1 MKICGIELLQALVIM
16 LSPFNF
22 GMIIVYP
29 SPTGADIREHHHL
42 SSNSF
47 EWSFYNSVSCL
58 FAIAGPFF
66 TKFLLT
72 LFHGQRKK
80 TIFVIDLCAIAFWLL
95 NYLTKVHI
103 WAGIIVRAF
112 LGVTMGAYSSIG
124 PMYLVEISPRDA
136 TGFFGTLAQIAIV
149 TGQVFTNFIGS
160 SLNYLNLNFV
170 GAGIGALQAV
180 LIWFIK
186 ESPVYDKQKEEEKAI
201 HVKNEK
207 KSKFF
212 TKENILK
219 LVVGISLFFF
229 QQFAGINGILTNLS
243 DIMSSAG
250 LNIDP
255 NYQAGIATMAQLLA
269 AFIASFIIDKL
280 GRKNVWCVSSAS
292 SAVFLLIF
300 SLNEK
305 FKWSSVLPL
314 IMIFL
319 YQLGF
324 GLGLGPI
331 AWFLVS
337 EIFDDD
343 SRSTAT
349 MICTITNWVFAFIII
364 LVFPQMKSSMGLF
377 GALML
382 FFVVCIGSLIF
393 GIFLIKEPKPVD
405 PIEDNSTHNSVGN
418 AIENN
423 DDEIVPTEI

>member
-1 MKICGIELLQALVIM
+1 MAICGIELVQALVIM
-16 LSPFNF
+16 LAPFNF
-22 GMIIVYP
+22 GMIIIYP
-29 SPTGADIREHHHL
+29 SPAGAEIRGHYKL

-58 FAIAGPFF
+58 FAIAGPFL
-66 TKFLLT
+66 TTFLLK

-80 TIFVIDLCAIAFWLL
+80 TVFVIDCLAIAFWLL
-95 NYLTKVHI
+95 NYLTKVNI

-112 LGVTMGAYSSIG
+112 LGVTMGAFSSIG
-124 PMYLVEISPRDA
+124 PMYLVEISPRDS
-136 TGFFGTLAQIAIV
+136 TGFFGTLNQIAIV
-149 TGQVFTNFIGS
+149 VGQAFTNFIGS

-186 ESPVYDKQKEEEKAI
+186 ESPVYNKNKAEQEQAI
-201 HVKNEK
+201 NVRSESKPKFLTKDNIKN
-207 KSKFF
+207 
-212 TKENILK
+212 
-219 LVVGISLFFF
+219 LVVGVALFFF

-255 NYQAGIATMAQLLA
+255 NYQAGIATLAQLVA
-269 AFIASFIIDKL
+269 AFIASFIIDRL
-280 GRKNVWCVSSAS
+280 GRKNVWCISSAS
-292 SAVFLLIF
+292 AAVFLLIF
-300 SLNEK
+300 ALNEK
-305 FKWSSVLPL
+305 FKWSNVLPL

-343 SRSTAT
+343 SRAMAT
-349 MICTITNWVFAFIII
+349 MICTITNWCFAFIII
-364 LVFPQMKSSMGLF
+364 LVFPQMESSMGLF

-382 FFVVCIGSLIF
+382 FFVVCVGSLFF
-393 GIFLIKEPKPVD
+393 GIFMIKEPKKVD
-405 PIEDNSTHNSVGN
+405 HLVEQSDSEASSDENKEDD
-418 AIENN
+418 AE
-423 DDEIVPTEI
+423 PTEI